1 MKEPLSV
8 QIKRERIQ
16 FQALRQHSSRV
27 VNEMQRQFL
36 LWEDADY
43 PDGVG
48 EEYAQKARH
57 YKQIAGIKAKAGEL
71 TWADIFLEEVFEL
84 METTNPE
91 DFDEEAAEVE
101 GVLRSWLKARA
112 SRSLASV

>member
-48 EEYAQKARH
+48 EEYA
-57 YKQIAGIKAKAGEL
+57 AGEL